1 VSGAA
6 GTRRAAPVAGAAAI
20 VIALDQLT
28 KHWALSALAGGPID
42 LVWTL
47 RLRLVFNPGAA
58 FGIGGSVAPF
68 IPLAAVVVIVLLLR
82 TGRLV
87 EGRPG
92 LVGIGLVLGG
102 AVGNLIDRALR
113 DGSGFM
119 GGRVVDFVDLQWWPV
134 FNVAD
139 VAIVTGALLLV
150 LSAGTGDGER
160 DGEPAGTADADADA
174 DADAGETA
182 GEAP

>member
-1 VSGAA
+1 VSVAA
-6 GTRRAAPVAGAAAI
+6 GTGRAPLVALVAAA
-20 VIALDQLT
+20 VVGLDQLT
-28 KHWALSALAGGPID
+28 KQWALTALADGPID
-42 LVWTL
+42 LFWTL

-102 AVGNLIDRALR
+102 AVGNLVDRALR

-139 VAIVTGALLLV
+139 VAIVVGAVLLV
-150 LSAGTGDGER
+150 VSAGDDDDGDGS
-160 DGEPAGTADADADA
+160 GGQQAEPAGA
-174 DADAGETA
+174 AGD
-182 GEAP
+182 GP